1 MRPHDTSEFEHP
13 NVVERELLTERI
25 AHSLRHLG
33 TLRVDDTQSA
43 SLTTNEILRKAPA
56 YFAQAELEEAYYR
69 GQQVPAMLAGL
80 R

>member
-1 MRPHDTSEFEHP
+1 MRSHDTSEFEHP

-25 AHSLRHLG
+25 AHTLRHLG
-33 TLRVDDTQSA
+33 TLRVDETQSA

-56 YFAQAELEEAYYR
+56 YFAQAELQEEYYR
-69 GQQVPAMLAGL
+69 RQEVPAMLAGL